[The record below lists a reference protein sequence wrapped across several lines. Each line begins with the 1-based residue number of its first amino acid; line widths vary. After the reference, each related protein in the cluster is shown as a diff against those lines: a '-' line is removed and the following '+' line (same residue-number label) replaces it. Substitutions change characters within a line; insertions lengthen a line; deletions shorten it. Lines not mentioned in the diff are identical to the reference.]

1 VQTFLPFASFEESA
15 KVLDKKRLFKQ
26 VVEARQIISCLE
38 GEGSLRWANHPA
50 VRMWRGYEEALKQYF
65 NAMLYEWLLRGG
77 RSSYTFYAVDTSYEL
92 PWWLGWDVI
101 HSAYRSNL
109 LRKDPI
115 WYGKFGWT
123 EKDDLPYVW
132 PV

>member
-1 VQTFLPFASFEESA
+1 MQTFLPFASFEESA

-65 NAMLYEWLLRGG
+65 NAMLDERLSRGG
-77 RSSYTFYAVDTSYEL
+77 KSSYGFFDSIICCS
-92 PWWLGWDVI
+92 PWWLGRAEI